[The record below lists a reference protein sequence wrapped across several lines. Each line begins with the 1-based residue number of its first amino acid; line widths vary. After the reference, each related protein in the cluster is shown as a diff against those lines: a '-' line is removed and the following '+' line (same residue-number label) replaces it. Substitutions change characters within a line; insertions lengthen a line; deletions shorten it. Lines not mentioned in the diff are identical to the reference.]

1 MTFYVRERRFRRSN
15 AGGKN
20 DQRLTTAFHIPGKS
34 KIDHET
40 ATELSTMPV
49 GSKLSSLILSSDD
62 CHLVDSFV
70 AMALSK
76 DGESVEVKY
85 IIKKTFFLYKL

>member
-1 MTFYVRERRFRRSN
+1 
-15 AGGKN
+15 
-20 DQRLTTAFHIPGKS
+20 
-34 KIDHET
+34 
-40 ATELSTMPV
+40 MPV

-62 CHLVDSFV
+62 CHFVDSFV

-85 IIKKTFFLYKL
+85 IIKKVTQKAFTLLEAML

>member
-1 MTFYVRERRFRRSN
+1 
-15 AGGKN
+15 
-20 DQRLTTAFHIPGKS
+20 
-34 KIDHET
+34 
-40 ATELSTMPV
+40 MPV

-62 CHLVDSFV
+62 CHFVDSFV

-85 IIKKTFFLYKL
+85 IIKKVTQKAFTLLVMRRQCYKNFRV